1 MSDSN
6 MGHVIKCLSLPL
18 IVATL
23 LVSPVHA
30 HEEDLPPVAVSSPLG
45 TYEGQQH
52 GDLFLFRGIRYA
64 KTTAGANRWKA
75 PVPAQAH
82 EGTYQANHWGAI
94 CIQDAS
100 WFIKF
105 YETMI
110 DNLGIIFFIRGML
123 KRRVSKSIERYSG
136 SEDCLFLNVTTPEV
150 GEQKKLPVMVW
161 FHGGAYQAG
170 SAAGSSYRSGAIPR
184 QGVVLVRINSRLGAL
199 GYLAHPALTEEAGTS
214 GNYGLLDQIEALR
227 WVKNNIQAFG
237 GDPSNVTLFGE
248 SSGAQ
253 NILQLM
259 VSPRAKGLFHKAI
272 VQSGY
277 GFDARQHS
285 TQSVAGSS
293 SGEAL
298 GAEFVAD
305 LVGGNATAADLRAV
319 DASTLVHHAGGF
331 AKSEQAF
338 VPVVDGEVLPV
349 TVPEAFQQGDFAD
362 VPLLIGYNAAEGSL
376 LWKLRYAGEEKQS
389 KKAQRSAHMGE
400 LQRKFGDAFEGVAEM
415 YGLNT
420 KKHKD
425 WQRGVEDLLGDSV
438 FGVQT
443 RHVAR
448 SSAAKGDAVYAY
460 RFDRVP
466 PFKKQKSGAYHS
478 SETQLVMDTADE
490 RTLGDG
496 DDALMATLARY
507 WTNFAKSGNPNG
519 DGVPNWPAF
528 TGSEENWQILNHSIS
543 TEQNLNSK
551 KLDVLEA
558 VYASE

>member
-1 MSDSN
+1 MSR
-6 MGHVIKCLSLPL
+6 VIEYLSLQ
-18 IVATL
+18 L
-23 LVSPVHA
+23 LVAMLLVLPVHA
-30 HEEDLPPVAVSSPLG
+30 QEGPTPVVVNSSLG
-45 TYEGQQH
+45 AYEGEQH
-52 GDLFLFRGIRYA
+52 ADLAVFQGIRYA
-64 KTTAGANRWKA
+64 ETTGGANRWKA
-75 PVPAQAH
+75 PVPAVAH
-82 EGTYQANHWGAI
+82 QGTYPANDKSAI
-94 CIQDAS
+94 CTQDAS
-100 WFIKF
+100 WLVEFLK
-105 YETMI
+105 TMF
-110 DNLGIIFFIRGML
+110 DNIGINAIFRGIL
-123 KRRVSKSIERYSG
+123 KSRLSKSIESFG
-136 SEDCLFLNVTTPEV
+136 SEDCLFLNIRTPRV
-150 GEQKKLPVMVW
+150 GKQQKLPVMVW
-161 FHGGAYQAG
+161 LHGGAYQAG
-170 SAAGSSYRSGAIPR
+170 SGNASGYRSDTIPQ
-184 QGVVLVRINSRLGAL
+184 QGVVLVTLNSRVGVL

-259 VSPRAKGLFHKAI
+259 VSPLAKGLFHKAI

-277 GFDARQHS
+277 GFDARQHR
-285 TQSVAGSS
+285 TRSVAGSS
-293 SGEAL
+293 SGESL
-298 GAEFVAD
+298 GAEFFSG

-319 DASTLVHHAGGF
+319 DAEKLVQHAAGF

-338 VPVVDGEVLPV
+338 VPVVDGEVLPAS
-349 TVPEAFQQGDFAD
+349 VPEAFQQGDFSD

-389 KKAQRSAHMGE
+389 NRDRRTAHTGE
-400 LQRKFGDAFEGVAEM
+400 LQRKYGDAFTSVAEM
-415 YGLNT
+415 YGLDT
-420 KKHKD
+420 RKHKD
-425 WQRGVEDLLGDSV
+425 WQRGAEDLLGDAV

-448 SSAAKGDAVYAY
+448 FSAAKGNAVYAY

-466 PFKKQKSGAYHS
+466 PFKKQKSGAFHT
-478 SETQLVMDTADE
+478 SETQLVMDRVNKRAK
-490 RTLGDG
+490 GDG
-496 DDALMATLARY
+496 DDALIDALARY

-551 KLDVLEA
+551 KLDVLEE
-558 VYASE
+558 VYSNE